1 MKCPSCSVELTSEKS
16 SNWKCEICEEYY
28 FSMCKHCFVVKL
40 KRNVESDDF
49 GKLYNGTYETHLQD
63 NHQQINIT

>member
-40 KRNVESDDF
+40 KRSTQCEEFS
-49 GKLYNGTYETHLQD
+49 KLYDGKYEKHFNE
-63 NHQQINIT
+63 NHTQINIS

>member
-1 MKCPSCSVELTSEKS
+1 MKCPSCFITLVVDNT
-16 SNWKCEICEEYY
+16 SNWRCEVCDKPY
-28 FSMCKHCFVVKL
+28 FSICKNCFYEKL

-63 NHQQINIT
+63 NHEQIDIK